1 MTRNFELVRKMGDFN
16 VLQRT
21 MDGMF
26 NATALLKQ
34 WNAVEG
40 NVVKNLAYFMRLKST
55 LEFAKTII
63 TEEFSEDFQLEP
75 HFEKSQNGDIQQF
88 TEYKKVIY
96 VKKGRSTQQGRTPD
110 EIWMHPLMFVDF
122 AMWLNPKFKYHVLK
136 FVQDQ
141 LITYRNRIADSHR
154 KWTDMLQQLGCK
166 DSQYAKIQKA
176 MNLAVFGN
184 SYEGIRN
191 FASEEQLLK
200 MSNLENAIEQAVH
213 FGLITDLTGVGG
225 YLRKVYE
232 QDFPSLNP

>member
-34 WNAVEG
+34 WNGVSKSEKYIADFLKL
-40 NVVKNLAYFMRLKST
+40 KNTK
-55 LEFAKTII
+55 EFIDALCD
-63 TEEFSEDFQLEP
+63 ELL
-75 HFEKSQNGDIQQF
+75 EKSEIHNSLKINCG
-88 TEYKKVIY
+88 EKSVIDY
-96 VKKGRSTQQGRTPD
+96 QEVIKTKKGGASSTGIKPD
-110 EIWMHPLMFVDF
+110 EVWMHPLLFIKF
-122 AMWLNPKFKYHVLK
+122 ACWLNPRFEVKVLS

-141 LITYRNRIADSHR
+141 LIMYRNRIADSHR

-166 DSQYAKIQKA
+166 DSQYSKLQRE

-184 SYEGIRN
+184 SYDGIRN

-200 MSNLENAIEQAVH
+200 MSNLENAIEQAVQ
-213 FGLITDLTGVGG
+213 FGLITDLTGVGS